1 MPAEKPCPVGE
12 RKGVRMMPDNLAL
25 FATVILLL
33 PMIYFLLAAPAF
45 LLVRLD
51 IPAVAQLLRAMFS
64 GYFLTLAIAGVIGT
78 IAVVLDGRLVL
89 AIGIGLIAAFAASSR
104 RWFLRQMDA
113 RLSDRDAGDAD
124 AVRRLRR
131 LHWGGMLSNAI
142 QLAAVVA
149 SILYIYRCRAESI
162 GIRLRSILNGTQSLL
177 QLAPDPGIAFGLEL
191 GNGAVVYHPC
201 INLPPSSSTQ

>member
-1 MPAEKPCPVGE
+1 MNAARKASPGRE
-12 RKGVRMMPDNLAL
+12 RKGARMMPDNVAL
-25 FATVILLL
+25 FATIILLL

-51 IPAVAQLLRAMFS
+51 IPPVALLLRGMFS
-64 GYFLTLAIAGVIGT
+64 GYFLTLAVAGVIGT
-78 IAVVLDGRLVL
+78 IAVAMVGRLVL
-89 AIGIGLIAAFAASSR
+89 AIGIGLIAAFAASAR

-113 RLSDRDAGDAD
+113 RISDRDAGDTD

-149 SILYIYRCRAESI
+149 SIPYI
-162 GIRLRSILNGTQSLL
+162 
-177 QLAPDPGIAFGLEL
+177 
-191 GNGAVVYHPC
+191 AV
-201 INLPPSSSTQ
+201 PP

>member
-1 MPAEKPCPVGE
+1 MNVARNPCLAGE
-12 RKGVRMMPDNLAL
+12 RKGVRMMPDNVAL

-51 IPAVAQLLRAMFS
+51 IPPVALLLRAMFN
-64 GYFLTLAIAGVIGT
+64 GYFLTLAIAGAIGT
-78 IAVVLDGRLVL
+78 IAVAATGRLVL
-89 AIGIGLIAAFAASSR
+89 AFGIGLIAAFAVSLR

-113 RLSDRDAGDAD
+113 RLGDRDAGDAD

-142 QLAAVVA
+142 QLAAIVA
-149 SILYIYRCRAESI
+149 SIPYI
-162 GIRLRSILNGTQSLL
+162 
-177 QLAPDPGIAFGLEL
+177 
-191 GNGAVVYHPC
+191 AVA
-201 INLPPSSSTQ
+201 S

>member
-1 MPAEKPCPVGE
+1 
-12 RKGVRMMPDNLAL
+12 MPDNVAL
-25 FATVILLL
+25 FATIILLL

-78 IAVVLDGRLVL
+78 IAVVLDGRPVL

-104 RWFLRQMDA
+104 RGFLRQMDA
-113 RLSDRDAGDAD
+113 RFSDRDAGDAD

-142 QLAAVVA
+142 HLSAVVA
-149 SILYIYRCRAESI
+149 SIPYIAV
-162 GIRLRSILNGTQSLL
+162 
-177 QLAPDPGIAFGLEL
+177 AP
-191 GNGAVVYHPC
+191 
-201 INLPPSSSTQ
+201 T

>member
-1 MPAEKPCPVGE
+1 MNAARKPLPAWG
-12 RKGVRMMPDNLAL
+12 RKGVRMMPDNVAL
-25 FATVILLL
+25 FATIILLL
-33 PMIYFLLAAPAF
+33 PMIYFLLSAPAF

-51 IPAVAQLLRAMFS
+51 IPPVAQLLRGMFN

-78 IAVVLDGRLVL
+78 IAVAVDGRLVL
-89 AIGIGLIAAFAASSR
+89 AIGFGLIAAFAASSR

-142 QLAAVVA
+142 QLAAIVA
-149 SILYIYRCRAESI
+149 SIPYI
-162 GIRLRSILNGTQSLL
+162 
-177 QLAPDPGIAFGLEL
+177 
-191 GNGAVVYHPC
+191 AVA
-201 INLPPSSSTQ
+201 S

>member
-1 MPAEKPCPVGE
+1 MPPENACRAGEK
-12 RKGVRMMPDNLAL
+12 KGVRMMTDNVAL
-25 FATVILLL
+25 FATIIMLLQ
-33 PMIYFLLAAPAF
+33 MI
-45 LLVRLD
+45 
-51 IPAVAQLLRAMFS
+51 
-64 GYFLTLAIAGVIGT
+64 YFLTLAVAGAIGT
-78 IAVVLDGRLVL
+78 IAVAVDGRLVL

-149 SILYIYRCRAESI
+149 SIPYIAV
-162 GIRLRSILNGTQSLL
+162 
-177 QLAPDPGIAFGLEL
+177 AP
-191 GNGAVVYHPC
+191 
-201 INLPPSSSTQ
+201 T